1 MPDRIAEFDALYA
14 PDRMAQLRQRATRFL
29 NRSHLRDLDD
39 IISMAIASAW
49 AHRHSIKGTVEGY
62 VMGAIRL
69 ATFDLHNKRKHEV
82 IVPFAPKVGHP
93 GMLDTATI
101 AHCEE
106 NYEALVVTDTPET
119 PILKRE
125 RKQAAK
131 QERSDRYRRMREALK
146 PSQVKH
152 FESWVARG
160 FISNNHAEA
169 CADSKLRQH
178 LFAAFGT
185 TPREF
190 KLCWR
195 KRQAA

>member
-14 PDRMAQLRQRATRFL
+14 PDRMVQLRQRATRFL

-39 IISMAIASAW
+39 IIGVAITSAW
-49 AHRHSIKGTVEGY
+49 ANRHSIKGSIECY

-69 ATFDLHNKRKHEV
+69 ATFDLQRKRKREV
-82 IVPFAPKVGHP
+82 MVPFAPKVGHP
-93 GMLDTATI
+93 GMLDIATI

-106 NYEALVVTDTPET
+106 NYQALVVTDTPET

-125 RKQAAK
+125 RKLAAK
-131 QERSDRYRRMREALK
+131 QERADRYRRMREALK

-160 FISNNHAEA
+160 FISTNHAEE

-178 LFAAFGT
+178 LFRAFGT
-185 TPREF
+185 TPKEF
-190 KLCWR
+190 KVCWR